1 MHFAW
6 TPKGPLQD
14 SIHEFLSVL
23 PPYDSSVRTLKHKS
37 LKPIKFSSSIIIFNY
52 ETGDSETI
60 SDLNDL
66 R

>member
-1 MHFAW
+1 MHVAW
-6 TPKGPLQD
+6 TAKGPLQD

-23 PPYDSSVRTLKHKS
+23 SPYDSSVRTLKQKS
-37 LKPIKFSSSIIIFNY
+37 LKLIKYSYSIMIFNY